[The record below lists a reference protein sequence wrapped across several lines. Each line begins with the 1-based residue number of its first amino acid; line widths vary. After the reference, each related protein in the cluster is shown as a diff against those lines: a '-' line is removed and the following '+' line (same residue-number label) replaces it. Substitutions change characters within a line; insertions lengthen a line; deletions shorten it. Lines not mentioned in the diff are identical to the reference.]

1 MGLLGYIKEVMKK
14 LISLVFILY
23 FYIGTLLAI
32 EIKPFRIEIGEI
44 LNEDYI
50 IEKNTLSSLEVATI
64 VTINPPIKN
73 EHFNKYTVSI
83 TPISNRVAA
92 ISACRIN
99 PSETVISREEYY
111 DKNIPLLE
119 GIAIKLINQLG
130 FKEIARTE
138 DIPIYFSSTLGN
150 ENEDIQI
157 DLRFS
162 ALLKPQGIC
171 IHYFSLKMTKL
182 NGKEWQQFHRLKS
195 KKLNEINIEGLY

>member
-1 MGLLGYIKEVMKK
+1 MKK

-32 EIKPFRIEIGEI
+32 EIKPFGIEIGEI

-73 EHFNKYTVSI
+73 EHFNEYTVSI

-92 ISACRIN
+92 ISAYRIN
-99 PSETVISREEYY
+99 PSEIVISREENY
-111 DKNIPLLE
+111 DKNVPLLE

-130 FKEIARTE
+130 FKEIVRTE
-138 DIPIYFSSTLGN
+138 DRPIYFSLILGN

-157 DLRFS
+157 DLRLS
-162 ALLKPQGIC
+162 GYVTLAPIS
-171 IHYFSLKMTKL
+171 INYFSLKMTEL

-195 KKLNEINIEGLY
+195 KKLDEINIEGLY